1 MELVVAAALFLMA
14 SAALVCVALR
24 DTRDR
29 DAVLARLRRGGTGAS
44 YTAGGSPPIS
54 TGNFRRELIRHVS
67 RLSPTFKAEKHGP
80 LRTKLIEAGF
90 RSPAAAVF
98 FMGARIALTLGLTF
112 AAFSLAAMFLPPD
125 RWMLVSA
132 PSFVFGYLAPSVAL
146 NILRRRRQ
154 QEIFRTLPSAL
165 DLLIVCVESGLGLS
179 AALQRV
185 SDEQQS
191 SAPVLSSEL
200 GLAVL
205 ETQAGKTLSAA
216 LRSMSER
223 CAVDDLT
230 SFVNALIQTERLGTQ
245 IADTLRVQSE
255 SMRNKRLRL
264 AEEAAQKAP
273 VKMLFPAL
281 FIFSS
286 MLIVALGPA
295 FFRFKDTFVD

>member
-1 MELVVAAALFLMA
+1 
-14 SAALVCVALR
+14 
-24 DTRDR
+24 
-29 DAVLARLRRGGTGAS
+29 
-44 YTAGGSPPIS
+44 
-54 TGNFRRELIRHVS
+54 VS
-67 RLSPTFKAEKHGP
+67 RLSPTFKTEKHGP

-90 RSPAAAVF
+90 RSPAAAVI

-112 AAFSLAAMFLPPD
+112 GAFSVAALFFRPD
-125 RWMLVSA
+125 RWMLVSL
-132 PSFVFGYLAPSVAL
+132 PGFIIGYVAPSVVL
-146 NILRRRRQ
+146 DVMRRKRK
-154 QEIFRTLPSAL
+154 QEIFRSLPSAL
-165 DLLIVCVESGLGLS
+165 DLLIVCVESGLGLA

-185 SDEQQS
+185 SDEQQK

-200 GLAVL
+200 GLSVL
-205 ETQAGKTLSAA
+205 ETQAGKTLGAA
-216 LRSMSER
+216 LRSMSDR

-255 SMRNKRLRL
+255 AMRNKRLRQ

-273 VKMLFPAL
+273 IKMLVPAI

-295 FFRFKDTFVD
+295 FFRFKDTFSE